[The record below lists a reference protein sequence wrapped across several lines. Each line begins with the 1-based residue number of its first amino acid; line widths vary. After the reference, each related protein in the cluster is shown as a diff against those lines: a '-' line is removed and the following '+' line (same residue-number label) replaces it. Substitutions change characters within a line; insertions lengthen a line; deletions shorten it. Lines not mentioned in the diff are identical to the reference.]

1 MSRHTKPESERYKG
15 ASKWIQYIL
24 FRAFFSVLQRIP
36 VRLAYRIGRGIG
48 WIFWKTMRERRAVV
62 KCNLTVVNDWSK
74 DQQLDQLKGAIY
86 DQVKEVFQRSGAS
99 LFSGFAFTK
108 MTVKQMQGCVNI
120 EGLDLLKSVLAENKG
135 AIILLAHMGP
145 WEALT
150 QLPGLGKLQGID
162 APFGVMYRPLN
173 NHYLEQWYR
182 GAREGKGT
190 HLFSRRDGFHKPVDF
205 LRSGGMLGILADQK
219 MRQGV
224 TVPYFGREVST
235 NPVPGLFHKRS
246 GAPIIGLALTTVGD
260 AQWKIKICPVD
271 LPSDSSA
278 ADRATLAIACNEG
291 LERIV
296 SESVLDGF
304 WFHNRF

>member
-1 MSRHTKPESERYKG
+1 
-15 ASKWIQYIL
+15 
-24 FRAFFSVLQRIP
+24 
-36 VRLAYRIGRGIG
+36 
-48 WIFWKTMRERRAVV
+48 
-62 KCNLTVVNDWSK
+62 
-74 DQQLDQLKGAIY
+74 LDRLKGAID

-120 EGLDLLKSVLAENKG
+120 EGLELLKSVLAEGKG

-150 QLPGLGKLQGID
+150 QLPDLAKLQDID
-162 APFGVMYRPLN
+162 ASFGVMYRPLN
-173 NHYLEQWYR
+173 NHYLEQLYR

-219 MRQGV
+219 MRQGA
-224 TVPYFGREVST
+224 TVPYFGRNVST

-246 GAPIIGLALTTVGD
+246 GAPIIGLALNTVGD
-260 AQWKIKICPVD
+260 AKWEIQIRSVD
-271 LPSDSSA
+271 LPSESSA
-278 ADRATLAIACNEG
+278 ADRATLAIACNQG
-291 LERIV
+291 LEGIL
-296 SESVLDGF
+296 SESFLDGF
-304 WFHNRF
+304 WFHKRF